1 MALRYPHLFSPVK
14 LGPVQIKNHLFQSV
28 GELLMS
34 ERDRGFTKRYVDYY
48 AERAKN
54 GVGLF
59 ITGHVKMESKLDP
72 YPINMPS
79 LDRDFK
85 LFCDLCETV
94 HSYGAKIAMQVNPGA
109 GRLAEPWAADG
120 YVPGSSSAEPLLYVP
135 SMKTHE
141 MTKEEIKQRVE
152 IYGQACATAKAAG
165 VDFIYVNCQAYLND
179 QFLTPA
185 WNHRTD
191 EYGGSLENRMR
202 FIMEQIDACRA
213 ACGENFPILASI
225 SMDQGIPG
233 GKTLEDW
240 IAIAQAFEKK
250 GIVAVHMR
258 NGSYDAS
265 EATSDSMT
273 HSYMRPGLASQPNVD
288 KVRPHVNIPIISDG
302 SFRKPEECEKVLAE
316 GRLTMV
322 GVDRGMIADPEWARK
337 AREGRPEDIRPCLRC
352 MECMSRYCE
361 NKTVG
366 CAVNPLVGREAEAY
380 TYHPVEKKKK
390 VLVIGGGHSGML
402 TAIYAAKRGHD
413 ITVVEKDSV
422 LGGHMLQA
430 SASTYK
436 HEYREYID
444 WLKRELDKSGV
455 KVLMNTP
462 VDKKFVDT
470 FAPDAIVVSSGSV
483 PAIPPVPGVNGKN
496 VVTAMDTLMDSGK
509 AGENVVL
516 LGSGMVGCEAA
527 IDLAMAG
534 KKVTMV
540 EMLPEIGREIIYMM
554 KYPVLTKLAT
564 LGVEM
569 RASTIAKEI
578 TNEGVKVMN
587 AEGKEEFLPC
597 DTVVLATGLRP
608 DNSLYFELAQEYP
621 EIYLVGDGERVG
633 RFIDSGRAA
642 YNIAKCI

>member
-1 MALRYPHLFSPVK
+1 MALKYPHLFSPVK
-14 LGPVQIKNHLFQSV
+14 LGPVQIKNRLFQSV
-28 GELLMS
+28 GEILLS
-34 ERDRGFTKRYVDYY
+34 EQDRGFTKRYVDYY

-59 ITGHVKMESKLDP
+59 VTGHVKMECKLDP
-72 YPINMPS
+72 YPMNMPS

-85 LFCDLCETV
+85 LFVNLCETV
-94 HSYGAKIAMQVNPGA
+94 HSYGAKIAMEINPGA
-109 GRLAEPWAADG
+109 GRLGEPWAANG
-120 YVPGSSSAEPLLYVP
+120 FLPGSADAGPLLYVP
-135 SMKTHE
+135 GLSTYQL
-141 MTKEEIKQRVE
+141 TREEIKQRVE

-165 VDFIYVNCQAYLND
+165 VDIIYVNCQAYLND

-213 ACGENFPILASI
+213 ACGENFPIMASI
-225 SMDQGIPG
+225 SMDQGIEG

-250 GIVAVHMR
+250 GLVAVHMR
-258 NGSYDAS
+258 NGSYDAG
-265 EATSDSMT
+265 EWNSDSMT
-273 HSYMRPGLASQPNVD
+273 HSYMREGLSSQPNVD

-302 SFRKPEECEKVLAE
+302 SFRMPEDCEKVLAE
-316 GRLTMV
+316 GRLDMV

-352 MECMSRYCE
+352 MECMSRYVE
-361 NKTVG
+361 NKCLG

-413 ITVVEKDSV
+413 ITVVEKDGV

-430 SASTYK
+430 SASPYK
-436 HEYREYID
+436 HEYRAYTE
-444 WLKRELDKSGV
+444 WLKRELGKSGA
-455 KVLMNTP
+455 KVQLNTA
-462 VDKKFVDT
+462 VDKKFVED

-483 PAIPPVPGVNGKN
+483 PAVPPIPGVKGEN
-496 VVTAMDTLMDSGK
+496 VTTAMDALLDHSGV
-509 AGENVVL
+509 GGNVVL
-516 LGSGMVGCEAA
+516 IGSGMVGCECA

-534 KKVTMV
+534 KKVTMI
-540 EMLPEIGREIIYMM
+540 EMLPEIGREIIVMM
-554 KYPVLTKLAT
+554 KASILTKLGT
-564 LGVEM
+564 LGVNM
-569 RASTIAKEI
+569 LASTRTTEI
-578 TNEGVKVMN
+578 TAEGVKVVN
-587 AEGKEEFLPC
+587 AEGREEFIPC
-597 DTVVLATGLRP
+597 DTVVMATGLRS
-608 DNSLYFELAQEYP
+608 DNSLFLELSQEYP
-621 EIYLVGDGERVG
+621 EVYLVGDGERVG

-642 YNIAKCI
+642 YNVAQLI